1 MTQVRSA
8 DGNGGSSTRW
18 GLPLSLGLYALCA
31 ASLAG
36 ACLYFFFAYVPGR
49 RAAAIKAWQQELV
62 VRADL
67 HKMTLDHW
75 VGVGM
80 ADADI
85 LAAYPTPRALIADR
99 EGTLTAS
106 RAADAAA
113 HLREVAERFARM
125 RGYHRFVLLDSSLRI
140 VVGVGAAAQLERSDL
155 QAAAE
160 VLAQGKTIVDFH
172 RYSDG
177 RVAVVF
183 LARVGADTASRT
195 GGGVVLLEADPSKWL
210 YPYLRLRPIAARSAE
225 IVLMRREG
233 DDIVFLSPLR
243 QNSAPPLTF
252 RRPANV
258 MGFAALAA
266 VEGHEG
272 FGAFVDYRG
281 EPVFA
286 ATIRLDRAP
295 WGIVVKVDQQE
306 ALATYRLEIRRTGT
320 TVIAVILGFWAVAF
334 MLVLGWRRRAEA
346 ALREGEERYRATLY
360 SIGDAV
366 IATDQ
371 GGRVKQMNPVAEKL
385 TGWTESQA
393 SGKPLDEVFR
403 IVNEETHAVVE
414 SPVARVLREGQVV
427 GLANHSLLI
436 GKDGKERPIADSGAP
451 IRNEKGETTGVVLVF
466 RDQTQER
473 AAQKALKESEAFN
486 RTIVESIPQ
495 QLFLKDRNGVYLA
508 ANQPYA
514 ASLGCR
520 PEQLVGKDDFAFYP
534 TELAEKYRADDR
546 AVMDSGQVKDM
557 EERYLAQGKEYWIHT
572 IKAPVRD
579 DGGQVTAVL
588 GLFEDISARQ
598 RMEQS
603 LKDAR
608 DRLEE
613 AQRAAHLGNWE
624 WDALNDQITGSEEFY
639 RLFDVAPEGL
649 SRFSQFVERLHP
661 DDRERVQRDV
671 ADALK
676 QDRPYDTDYRVRL
689 SDGGWR
695 DIIARGRVFVDQ
707 GGKPL
712 RLVGTCLDITERK
725 QAENAL
731 RDQYAILRAIL
742 QSTDSSVFSLDREY
756 RYTTF
761 NDGHAATM
769 KALYGVDI
777 QIGASLAEYQSV
789 PEDWQLA
796 RKNLD
801 RALQGETLVES
812 AFSGDEVRSR
822 RYFEISHSPIRTSAN
837 EIIGVSVYSRDVTER
852 KRAEDEIR
860 LLNVSLE
867 QRVRDRTAQLEES
880 NKELEAF
887 SYSVSHDLRAPLR
900 AIDGFTRILTGDY
913 APQLDMEGQRVCS
926 IIRENTAKMGRL
938 IDDLLAFSRLGRAE
952 MSLSLVDMQ
961 TMADSVFHEL
971 TTPESLAR
979 IDFQVGA
986 LPPTLADPTL
996 MRQVWMNL
1004 LSNAIKFS
1012 SKREQAVIKVSAQQ
1026 DQGESVYVV
1035 QDNGAGFEMQYVGK
1049 LFGVFQR
1056 LHSSKEFEGTG
1067 VGLALVQRVIRR
1079 HGGRVWAES
1088 ELDKGATFYFALQ
1101 QRGA

>member
-49 RAAAIKAWQQELV
+49 RAAAIKAWEQELV

-67 HKMTLDHW
+67 RKMTLDDW
-75 VGVGM
+75 VAVGV

-85 LAAYPTPRALIADR
+85 LATYPTPRALIAGG
-99 EGTLTAS
+99 EGTPTAS

-125 RGYHRFVLLDSSLRI
+125 RGYRRFVLLDASLRI
-140 VVGVGAAAQLERSDL
+140 VVGVGAAAQLERPDL

-172 RYSDG
+172 RYADG

-210 YPYLRLRPIAARSAE
+210 YPYLAMRPMAAESAE
-225 IVLMRREG
+225 TVLVRREG

-243 QNSAPPLTF
+243 HNSAPPVTF
-252 RRPANV
+252 RRLANV

-306 ALATYRLEIRRTGT
+306 ALAGYRQEIRRTGT

-371 GGRVKQMNPVAEKL
+371 GSRVKQMNPVAEKL

-393 SGKPLDEVFR
+393 SGRPLDEVFR

-414 SPVARVLREGQVV
+414 SPVARVLREGHVV

-436 GKDGKERPIADSGAP
+436 GKDGKESPIADSGAP
-451 IRNEKGETTGVVLVF
+451 IRNEKGGTTGVVLVF
-466 RDQTQER
+466 RDQTKER

-508 ANQPYA
+508 VNQPYA

-520 PEQLVGKDDFAFYP
+520 PDQLVGKDDFAFYP

-546 AVMDSGQVKDM
+546 AVMESGQVKDM
-557 EERYLAQGKEYWIHT
+557 EERFLAQGKEYWVHT
-572 IKAPVRD
+572 IKAPGSD
-579 DGGQVTAVL
+579 DGGQVTAVR
-588 GLFEDISARQ
+588 GLFEDI
-598 RMEQS
+598 
-603 LKDAR
+603 
-608 DRLEE
+608 
-613 AQRAAHLGNWE
+613 
-624 WDALNDQITGSEEFY
+624 T
-639 RLFDVAPEGL
+639 
-649 SRFSQFVERLHP
+649 
-661 DDRERVQRDV
+661 
-671 ADALK
+671 
-676 QDRPYDTDYRVRL
+676 
-689 SDGGWR
+689 
-695 DIIARGRVFVDQ
+695 
-707 GGKPL
+707 
-712 RLVGTCLDITERK
+712 
-725 QAENAL
+725 
-731 RDQYAILRAIL
+731 
-742 QSTDSSVFSLDREY
+742 
-756 RYTTF
+756 
-761 NDGHAATM
+761 
-769 KALYGVDI
+769 
-777 QIGASLAEYQSV
+777 
-789 PEDWQLA
+789 A
-796 RKNLD
+796 RK
-801 RALQGETLVES
+801 
-812 AFSGDEVRSR
+812 
-822 RYFEISHSPIRTSAN
+822 
-837 EIIGVSVYSRDVTER
+837 
-852 KRAEDEIR
+852 
-860 LLNVSLE
+860 
-867 QRVRDRTAQLEES
+867 RV
-880 NKELEAF
+880 
-887 SYSVSHDLRAPLR
+887 
-900 AIDGFTRILTGDY
+900 
-913 APQLDMEGQRVCS
+913 
-926 IIRENTAKMGRL
+926 
-938 IDDLLAFSRLGRAE
+938 
-952 MSLSLVDMQ
+952 
-961 TMADSVFHEL
+961 
-971 TTPESLAR
+971 
-979 IDFQVGA
+979 
-986 LPPTLADPTL
+986 
-996 MRQVWMNL
+996 
-1004 LSNAIKFS
+1004 
-1012 SKREQAVIKVSAQQ
+1012 
-1026 DQGESVYVV
+1026 
-1035 QDNGAGFEMQYVGK
+1035 
-1049 LFGVFQR
+1049 
-1056 LHSSKEFEGTG
+1056 
-1067 VGLALVQRVIRR
+1067 
-1079 HGGRVWAES
+1079 
-1088 ELDKGATFYFALQ
+1088 
-1101 QRGA
+1101 